1 MGIIRVPDVMK
12 INNPEEYAEKFPEEK
27 EKDLSISPSEQARLD
42 VPKEEKGVEEIV
54 QKPRPR
60 GTGPASKGKKK

>member
-27 EKDLSISPSEQARLD
+27 EKDLSISPSEQARMD
-42 VPKEEKGVEEIV
+42 APKEEELEEIV
-54 QKPRPR
+54 QKPRPK
-60 GTGPASKGKKK
+60 GTGPASKSKKK

>member
-27 EKDLSISPSEQARLD
+27 KDLSISPSEQARLD
-42 VPKEEKGVEEIV
+42 ASKEEEPEEVV

-60 GTGPASKGKKK
+60 GTGPKAKRK